1 MQLFFDNMI
10 WMSWNVFLAM
20 LGWLF
25 AICFSRAK
33 KPLHKAWWA
42 MLWILFLPNT
52 VYLLT
57 DLKHLFSQWNRVGE
71 WGQSL
76 LLIQFGV
83 LSLIGVYTYVKG
95 IEQFERGMIAT
106 LKQSR
111 YYSNRISILF
121 MRYPNRFFV
130 GFNFLVSFGVIMGR
144 VMRTNSWHVFTQPS
158 RVVHDAL
165 AVLTSWELV
174 LITLLFGLV
183 VNSVWWVAK
192 ASRRA

>member
-1 MQLFFDNMI
+1 MEILLDNLP
-10 WMSWNVFLAM
+10 WMSWNVLLAM

-25 AICFSRAK
+25 AVYFSRAT
-33 KPLHKAWWA
+33 KPIFKTWWA
-42 MLWILFLPNT
+42 GLWFLFLPNT

-57 DLKHLFSQWNRVGE
+57 DLKHLFSQWSRVGE

-76 LLIQFGV
+76 LLLQFGV

-95 IEQFERGMIAT
+95 IEQFEKGLIAA

-111 YYSNRISILF
+111 YYSNRISYLF

-144 VMRTNSWHVFTQPS
+144 VMRTNSWHVFTQPM
-158 RVVHDAL
+158 RVIQDGV
-165 AVLTSWELV
+165 AVLTSAEL
-174 LITLLFGLV
+174 LFFTLGFGLV
-183 VNSVWWVAK
+183 VNAVWLVAK
-192 ASRRA
+192 QLQKS

>member
-1 MQLFFDNMI
+1 M
-10 WMSWNVFLAM
+10 
-20 LGWLF
+20 
-25 AICFSRAK
+25 
-33 KPLHKAWWA
+33 
-42 MLWILFLPNT
+42 
-52 VYLLT
+52 
-57 DLKHLFSQWNRVGE
+57 
-71 WGQSL
+71 
-76 LLIQFGV
+76 QFGV

-130 GFNFLVSFGVIMGR
+130 AFNFLVSFGVIMGR
-144 VMRTNSWHVFTQPS
+144 VMRTNSWHVFTQPM
-158 RVVHDAL
+158 RVVRDAL

-174 LITLLFGLV
+174 LFTLMFGLV

-192 ASRRA
+192 VMRRA

>member
-1 MQLFFDNMI
+1 MELLLDNLP
-10 WMSWNVFLAM
+10 WMSWNVFLAI

-25 AICFSRAK
+25 AIYFSRAS
-33 KPLHKAWWA
+33 KPLVKTCWA
-42 MLWILFLPNT
+42 GLWFLFLPNT

-57 DLKHLFSQWNRVGE
+57 DLKHLFAQWNRVGE

-76 LLIQFGV
+76 LLMQFGV

-95 IEQFERGMIAT
+95 IEQFEKGLITA
-106 LKQSR
+106 LKSSK

-144 VMRTNSWHVFTQPS
+144 VMRTNSWHVFTQPM
-158 RVVHDAL
+158 RVIQDGV
-165 AVLTSWELV
+165 AVLTSVEL
-174 LITLLFGLV
+174 LFFTLGFGLV
-183 VNSVWWVAK
+183 VNAVWLVAK
-192 ASRRA
+192 QMQKS

>member
-1 MQLFFDNMI
+1 MDILLDNLP

-25 AICFSRAK
+25 ALYFSRAT
-33 KPLHKAWWA
+33 KPIFKAWWA
-42 MLWILFLPNT
+42 GLWFLFLPNT

-76 LLIQFGV
+76 LLLQFGV

-95 IEQFERGMIAT
+95 IEQFEKGLIAA

-111 YYSNRISILF
+111 YYSNRISMLF

-144 VMRTNSWHVFTQPS
+144 VMRTNSWHVFTQPM
-158 RVVHDAL
+158 RVVQDGV
-165 AVLTSWELV
+165 AVLTSAEL
-174 LITLLFGLV
+174 LFFTLGFGLV
-183 VNSVWWVAK
+183 VNAVWLVAK
-192 ASRRA
+192 QMQKS